1 MDYKLSD
8 RETLVI
14 EANSEDEALD
24 KYVEA
29 TKNNEIQVRI
39 FDSNEYYSAK
49 DMLKDFA
56 IKEVEQ
62 VE

>member
-49 DMLKDFA
+49 DMLKDFG